1 MSFWVFIGVSYG
13 IYIEFVELYAG
24 VCMTGYPCLDIGV
37 LCLFD
42 ICCVCA
48 VQRSIEVFRV
58 YERIGGEVMG
68 DDHELLVWESC

>member
-1 MSFWVFIGVSYG
+1 
-13 IYIEFVELYAG
+13 
-24 VCMTGYPCLDIGV
+24 V

-58 YERIGGEVMG
+58 HERIGREVMG